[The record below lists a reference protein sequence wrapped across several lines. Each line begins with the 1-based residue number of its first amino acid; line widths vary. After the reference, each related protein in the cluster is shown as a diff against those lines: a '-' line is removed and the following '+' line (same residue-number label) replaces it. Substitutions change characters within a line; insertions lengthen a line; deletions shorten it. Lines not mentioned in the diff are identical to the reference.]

1 MSKQDELEL
10 EFGIIKKALS
20 QFGIEDLK
28 IEAELNPYNKSQFEK
43 QLRSLVDGVD
53 IIKGTKGL
61 DGSSAELGGY
71 ITDDDV
77 QSTEYSTSEEE
88 TPATEET
95 IVAGIDFVRS
105 RIEHYLVK
113 PGLTKNILVEYSLL
127 SSTLEPTN
135 PDKLQCISFVLGDI
149 DFKKRINTYYTES
162 IRQTN
167 LRGISVYQHPRFL
180 YNIELNDSPYRESKS
195 AGVVVNDDT
204 KTYDWADSIGVTGT
218 VKQNISG
225 DGDNYKIETV
235 PNINQDYK
243 AGSYKKIG
251 GMYVDAFKLDRSFN
265 EMLKEAKEIDAACD
279 TPSQRLVDIQN
290 TLHSFCH
297 RNISRT
303 RGKNSVYISFPIYG
317 SRASNQLPKYEI
329 IRKDGK
335 TALQGIGAFFIYFEP
350 EVDME
355 SRPFQ
360 KLIEFIIAKIAYEM
374 GNFIRLISANYMF
387 NLGLLLQENARRE
400 AMKSA
405 KAAIMS
411 RNMSHNLG
419 SHVMS
424 YLKQNLSS
432 VQSML
437 NDRILALLFENEQ
450 DMLNKLE
457 IEFRKKLLP
466 DKKDSLSEKAALPF
480 LVGLGQFISYIQER
494 QDFIATI
501 ATDFIPYLSNINFKD
516 FVYDELNPDKRYE
529 RHKDRKNLEI
539 DNILL
544 GNIARSEGLGRE
556 TSPTRKKNNGLND
569 IVLKFRSFDGDA
581 VMDTDGNIL
590 QNKEEAFN
598 DLKEMRDYEFSLPGG
613 VVGRQAIF
621 SIVENVIRNAAKH
634 GNWREKKKLELTFDI
649 YKKDDFV
656 LNENGEII
664 DINNRSISILNDNN
678 NHLSLKEVFEN
689 VYLRAKDSNDL
700 FFITLTDN
708 LTFDD
713 IKLGKLRRS
722 IIEPLVDDKGI
733 MNEAGKGIKEMRIS
747 ASWLRGVTEAEVYN
761 PIPIEKDADIIND
774 REFANNKNKKNA
786 PILYA
791 RISNGHLQYIFCILR
806 PKKVAIVSNRFKNK
820 TIEYNKKAFLRF
832 SWGAFTPV
840 QYNYLNNK
848 SYDFIIY
855 DDLPKSVDT
864 LINLDSNKENY
875 DSYDYLRRISSS
887 RLLKLSDIDELKDE
901 LFDDI
906 SKTFDNIEDENAFYK
921 SIESILYKHISAYQ
935 ENKDFIVIDDKKTN
949 SRKLNEGLYPFKAIK
964 IVDGINSKQPQEE
977 NWYIYRTHHDS
988 TEEFGKYMSSM
999 MGGKVKNGSFVEG
1012 ITGNN
1017 STDRLTRNDS
1027 LDKEWFYRH
1036 LHAMKEKIGVFDE
1049 RIFTKIFGLE
1059 ESDLKIIS
1067 STGNQEV
1074 NLTAFINRYFED
1086 NNITGFKEKKE
1097 FRNQADIVQI
1107 LDSQYH
1113 FLGSSIIKSVDEKDS
1128 KANYTPTSNTQKGI
1142 FVFTIIQDPEKD
1154 KSSVFNLYGIK
1165 RVDTI
1170 TNQLKTDD
1178 IDDMSV
1184 VDGRY
1189 YSKCAKLATIEWGN
1203 KSLSINWIKDSGKFF
1218 ANKFDHISIHQGL
1231 LDKLYEGFGIKDD
1244 PDMKEILT
1252 RDFYKEFKRIS
1263 KDDNDIIVYGNDK
1276 KFFLPGMC
1284 IHSGRSKPSTIDM
1297 PQELPFIQY
1306 ASIEHAILDCK
1317 YSLVELLDFARYE

>member
-1 MSKQDELEL
+1 MAINMDDLRHNH
-10 EFGIIKKALS
+10 EF
-20 QFGIEDLK
+20 Q
-28 IEAELNPYNKSQFEK
+28 
-43 QLRSLVDGVD
+43 
-53 IIKGTKGL
+53 
-61 DGSSAELGGY
+61 SSAELKKDSKLLSY
-71 ITDDDV
+71 DIMDIKNMVKELRDV
-77 QSTEYSTSEEE
+77 DIYDGIQKLIKYTLNGDNGDNSLVKDAYHKS
-88 TPATEET
+88 
-95 IVAGIDFVRS
+95 GIDFIS
-105 RIEHYLVK
+105 NKILDLLK
-113 PGLTKNILVEYSLL
+113 PYADNVLVEYSLI
-127 SSTLEPTN
+127 SSTLDPKD
-135 PDKLQCISFVLGDI
+135 PDKLQCCAFAVGDPAFRKCV
-149 DFKKRINTYYTES
+149 DEFYTQCINFTENKNKFS
-162 IRQTN
+162 I
-167 LRGISVYQHPRFL
+167 YQHPHFL
-180 YNIELNDSPYRESKS
+180 YDIPQTNKIEEYHNKEIFTIDQNIVDDNTTTEI
-195 AGVVVNDDT
+195 VVNGRGLT
-204 KTYDWADSIGVTGT
+204 VSVKHSIKEENKSPIEDSYLITEKKGGNF
-218 VKQNISG
+218 KEYNDIS
-225 DGDNYKIETV
+225 IEAFWL
-235 PNINQDYK
+235 PRHFKEMMID
-243 AGSYKKIG
+243 AKKI
-251 GMYVDAFKLDRSFN
+251 AS
-265 EMLKEAKEIDAACD
+265 EIDKG
-279 TPSQRLVDIQN
+279 TRLVDIQN
-290 TLHSFCH
+290 CLHSYCH
-297 RNISRT
+297 RNIACNDERMESRT
-303 RGKNSVYISFPIYG
+303 CGKSIPSVYVSFPIYG
-317 SRASNQLPKYEI
+317 SVASNQLSQYEI
-329 IRKDGK
+329 RKN
-335 TALQGIGAFFIYFEP
+335 ALQGIGACFIYFEP
-350 EVDME
+350 KDN
-355 SRPFQ
+355 SSIDNGDKKNNLRLTLS
-360 KLIEFIIAKIAYEM
+360 LIADLV
-374 GNFIRLISANYMF
+374 GDVIRFVSANYMF

-556 TSPTRKKNNGLND
+556 TSPTRKKDNGLND

-581 VMDTDGNIL
+581 VLDTDGNIL
-590 QNKEEAFN
+590 QNKEEAYK

-656 LNENGEII
+656 FNENGEII
-664 DINNRSISILNDNN
+664 DINNRSISILNDNS

-713 IKLGKLRRS
+713 IKLGKLRKS

-806 PKKVAIVSNRFKNK
+806 PKKVAIISNRFKNK
-820 TIEYNKKAFLRF
+820 TLEYNKKAFLRF

-855 DDLPKSVDT
+855 DDCSKSDDT
-864 LINLDSNKENY
+864 LINLDSSKENY

-887 RLLKLSDIDELKDE
+887 RLLKLSEIKELKDE
-901 LFDDI
+901 LFNDI
-906 SKTFDNIEDENAFYK
+906 SKTFDNVEEENVFYRN
-921 SIESILYKHISAYQ
+921 IESILYKHISAYR
-935 ENKDFIVIDDKKTN
+935 EDKDFIVIDDKKTN
-949 SRKLNEGLYPFKAIK
+949 SRKLNEGLDPFEAIK

-999 MGGKVKNGSFVEG
+999 MGDKVKNGCFVEG

-1036 LHAMKEKIGVFDE
+1036 LHAMKETIGVFDE

-1059 ESDLKIIS
+1059 ESDLKKIS

-1074 NLTAFINRYFED
+1074 DLTAFINRYFED

-1097 FRNQADIVQI
+1097 FKNRADLVQV

-1113 FLGSSIIKSVDEKDS
+1113 FLGTSIIKSVDEKDS
-1128 KANYTPTSNTQKGI
+1128 KANYIPTSNTQKGI

-1165 RVDTI
+1165 RVGTI
-1170 TNQLKTDD
+1170 ANQLNTDT

-1189 YSKCAKLATIEWGN
+1189 YSKCAKLATIEWESE
-1203 KSLSINWIKDSGKFF
+1203 SLSINWLKDSGKFF

-1252 RDFYKEFKRIS
+1252 RDFYKKFKKIS
-1263 KDDNDIIVYGNDK
+1263 QKDDDIIVYGNNK

>member
-1 MSKQDELEL
+1 MKEQEIIDILEDIAGGSNEEEL
-10 EFGIIKKALS
+10 KKL
-20 QFGIEDLK
+20 GK
-28 IEAELNPYNKSQFEK
+28 ELNPENNSTFEK
-43 QLRSLVDGVD
+43 ELDYIRDNVD
-53 IIKGTKGL
+53 ISAGVEKLLKYTEKGKYEDAGPAYTQSGIEYIKK
-61 DGSSAELGGY
+61 
-71 ITDDDV
+71 
-77 QSTEYSTSEEE
+77 
-88 TPATEET
+88 
-95 IVAGIDFVRS
+95 
-105 RIEHYLVK
+105 RIIHYLIDSGIANNV
-113 PGLTKNILVEYSLL
+113 LVEYSLL
-127 SSTLEPTN
+127 SSTLNPNN
-135 PDKLQCISFVLGDI
+135 PDKLQCCSFLIGESG
-149 DFKKRINTYYTES
+149 FKEKVGRYYTLCIDYTAEVEKGKELSKGMS
-162 IRQTN
+162 I
-167 LRGISVYQHPRFL
+167 YQHPNFL
-180 YNIELNDSPYRESKS
+180 FNIMVGSPSNEKVFSDDGTETTKIYNGQGLSITIKKDIELNSTTLSEYKDYSINEKRESSFRPYKF
-195 AGVVVNDDT
+195 NEDDT
-204 KTYDWADSIGVTGT
+204 PDDSILIEAFTLERRF
-218 VKQNISG
+218 KDMLSDAKNNEF
-225 DGDNYKIETV
+225 NYSLLEV
-235 PNINQDYK
+235 
-243 AGSYKKIG
+243 
-251 GMYVDAFKLDRSFN
+251 
-265 EMLKEAKEIDAACD
+265 
-279 TPSQRLVDIQN
+279 QN

-297 RNISRT
+297 KNITKQENGNRT
-303 RGKNSVYISFPIYG
+303 SVYVSFPIHG
-317 SRASNQLPKYEI
+317 TRASNQLPQYKLFSKE
-329 IRKDGK
+329 KE
-335 TALQGIGAFFIYFEP
+335 TALQGIGACFIYFEP
-350 EVDME
+350 KDHNGIDDDRYTTLLKEIIEKIHYEV
-355 SRPFQ
+355 S
-360 KLIEFIIAKIAYEM
+360 K
-374 GNFIRLISANYMF
+374 FIRFASANYMF
-387 NLGLLLQENARRE
+387 NLGLQLQENARRE

-556 TSPTRKKNNGLND
+556 TSPTRKKDNSLND

-581 VMDTDGNIL
+581 VMDKDGNIL
-590 QNKEEAFN
+590 QNKEEAYN

-656 LNENGEII
+656 YNENGEII
-664 DINNRSISILNDNN
+664 GINNRSFSILNDNN
-678 NHLSLKEVFEN
+678 NHLSLKEIFEN
-689 VYLRAKDSNDL
+689 IYLRAKDSNDL

-708 LTFDD
+708 LAFDD
-713 IKLGKLRRS
+713 TKLGKLRKS

-761 PIPIEKDADIIND
+761 PIPIEKDADVIND

-806 PKKVAIVSNRFKNK
+806 PKKVAIVSSRFKNK
-820 TIEYNKKAFLRF
+820 DIEYNKKAFLRF

-848 SYDFIIY
+848 SYEFIIY
-855 DDLPKSVDT
+855 DDRPKSDDT

-887 RLLKLSDIDELKDE
+887 RLLKLSEIDELKDR

-906 SKTFDNIEDENAFYK
+906 SQTFDNLEDENVIYK
-921 SIESILYKHISAYQ
+921 SIEAILYKHISAYK
-935 ENKDFIVIDDKKTN
+935 ENEDFIVIDDKKTD
-949 SRKLNEGLYPFKAIK
+949 SRKINEGLDPFKAIK
-964 IVDGINSKQPQEE
+964 IVDGLTSKQPQEE

-988 TEEFGKYMSSM
+988 TKEFGEYM
-999 MGGKVKNGSFVEG
+999 GNNKVKKGSFVEG

-1017 STDRLTRNDS
+1017 STDRLTRNDN

-1036 LHAMKEKIGVFDE
+1036 LHAMKETIGVFDE

-1059 ESDLKIIS
+1059 ESDLKITL
-1067 STGNQEV
+1067 STENQEID
-1074 NLTAFINRYFED
+1074 LTPHINQYFDEH
-1086 NNITGFKEKKE
+1086 NITELKEQMEFMNKE
-1097 FRNQADIVQI
+1097 DLVQI

-1113 FLGSSIIKSVDEKDS
+1113 FLGASLIKSIDEKDA
-1128 KANYTPTSNTQKGI
+1128 KTNYTPTSNTQKGI

-1165 RVDTI
+1165 RVDTSI
-1170 TNQLKTDD
+1170 NQLNTVA
-1178 IDDMSV
+1178 IDELHV
-1184 VDGRY
+1184 TNGRY
-1189 YSKCAKLATIEWGN
+1189 CSKCAKLATIEWVN
-1203 KSLSINWIKDSGKFF
+1203 ESLSINWLNDSEKYF
-1218 ANKFDHISIHQGL
+1218 ANKFNHISIHQGL
-1231 LDKLYEGFGIKDD
+1231 LDKLYEVFGIKDNAE
-1244 PDMKEILT
+1244 MKEILT
-1252 RDFYKEFKRIS
+1252 RDFYKKFKKFS
-1263 KDDNDIIVYGNDK
+1263 QKNDDIIVYDNNK

>member
-1 MSKQDELEL
+1 MDDLRHNHEFQSSDELKKDSKILSYDIMDIKSMVKEL
-10 EFGIIKKALS
+10 RDVDIYDGIQKLIKYT
-20 QFGIEDLK
+20 
-28 IEAELNPYNKSQFEK
+28 LNGDNGDI
-43 QLRSLVDGVD
+43 SLVKDAYH
-53 IIKGTKGL
+53 K
-61 DGSSAELGGY
+61 S
-71 ITDDDV
+71 
-77 QSTEYSTSEEE
+77 
-88 TPATEET
+88 
-95 IVAGIDFVRS
+95 GIDFIS
-105 RIEHYLVK
+105 NKILNLLK
-113 PGLTKNILVEYSLL
+113 PYADNVLVEYSLI
-127 SSTLEPTN
+127 SSTLDPKD
-135 PDKLQCISFVLGDI
+135 PDKLQCCAFAVGDPVFRKCV
-149 DFKKRINTYYTES
+149 DEFYTQCINFTENKNKFS
-162 IRQTN
+162 I
-167 LRGISVYQHPRFL
+167 YQHPHFL
-180 YNIELNDSPYRESKS
+180 YDIPQTNKIEEYHNKEIFTTDQNIVDDNTTTEI
-195 AGVVVNDDT
+195 VVNGRGLT
-204 KTYDWADSIGVTGT
+204 VSAKHSIKKEENKSPIEDPYLITEKKGGNF
-218 VKQNISG
+218 KEYNDIS
-225 DGDNYKIETV
+225 IEAFWLPRHFKDMMT
-235 PNINQDYK
+235 D
-243 AGSYKKIG
+243 AKKI
-251 GMYVDAFKLDRSFN
+251 AS
-265 EMLKEAKEIDAACD
+265 EIDKG
-279 TPSQRLVDIQN
+279 TRLIDIQN
-290 TLHSFCH
+290 CLHSYCH
-297 RNISRT
+297 RNIACNDERMKGWTCGESIP
-303 RGKNSVYISFPIYG
+303 SVYVSFPIYG
-317 SRASNQLPKYEI
+317 SVASNQLPQYEI
-329 IRKDGK
+329 RKN
-335 TALQGIGAFFIYFEP
+335 ALQGIGACFIYFEP
-350 EVDME
+350 KDNT
-355 SRPFQ
+355 SIDNGDKKDNLRLTLS
-360 KLIEFIIAKIAYEM
+360 LIADLV
-374 GNFIRLISANYMF
+374 GDVIRFVSANYMF

-556 TSPTRKKNNGLND
+556 TSPTRKKDNGLND

-590 QNKEEAFN
+590 QNKEEAYN

-656 LNENGEII
+656 FNENGEII

-855 DDLPKSVDT
+855 DDLPKSDDT
-864 LINLDSNKENY
+864 IINMDSSKENY

-906 SKTFDNIEDENAFYK
+906 SKTFDNIEDENVFYK

-935 ENKDFIVIDDKKTN
+935 ENEDFIVIDDKKTN
-949 SRKLNEGLYPFKAIK
+949 SRKLNEGLDPFKAIK

-988 TEEFGKYMSSM
+988 TEEFGKYMSGM

-1074 NLTAFINRYFED
+1074 DLTALINRYFED

-1263 KDDNDIIVYGNDK
+1263 QDDNDIIVYGNDK

>member
-1 MSKQDELEL
+1 MKEQEIKEILRGLKGNSNEK
-10 EFGIIKKALS
+10 EFGILEKLAK
-20 QFGIEDLK
+20 
-28 IEAELNPYNKSQFEK
+28 ELNPDNNSTFEK
-43 QLRSLVDGVD
+43 ELAHIRDNVD
-53 IIKGTKGL
+53 ISAGVEKLLEYTKYGKYE
-61 DGSSAELGGY
+61 DAESAYTKSG
-71 ITDDDV
+71 I
-77 QSTEYSTSEEE
+77 EY
-88 TPATEET
+88 
-95 IVAGIDFVRS
+95 VKK
-105 RIEHYLVK
+105 RISHYLIDS
-113 PGLTKNILVEYSLL
+113 GIANNILVEYSLL
-127 SSTLEPTN
+127 SSTLNPNN
-135 PDKLQCISFVLGDI
+135 PDKLQCCSFLIGEDS
-149 DFKKRINTYYTES
+149 FKEKVSQYYTLCIDYTAEKEKGKELSKGLS
-162 IRQTN
+162 I
-167 LRGISVYQHPRFL
+167 YQHPNFL
-180 YNIELNDSPYRESKS
+180 YNIIVGSTFRENRVSDDGTYTTQIYNGQGLSITIKTDRKLDHADNSLNEY
-195 AGVVVNDDT
+195 ND
-204 KTYDWADSIGVTGT
+204 YSI
-218 VKQNISG
+218 N
-225 DGDNYKIETV
+225 
-235 PNINQDYK
+235 K
-243 AGSYKKIG
+243 AGKSYFRPCKFSENGLPDKSVLIEAFTLERRFKD
-251 GMYVDAFKLDRSFN
+251 MLSDAKN
-265 EMLKEAKEIDAACD
+265 KEYNYSLLE
-279 TPSQRLVDIQN
+279 VQN

-297 RNISRT
+297 KNITKRKSNKENENRT
-303 RGKNSVYISFPIYG
+303 SVYVSFPIHG
-317 SRASNQLPKYEI
+317 TRASNQLPQYKLYSKE
-329 IRKDGK
+329 KE
-335 TALQGIGAFFIYFEP
+335 TALQGIGACFIYLEP
-350 EVDME
+350 KNYNGIDYNKYTTLLKEI
-355 SRPFQ
+355 
-360 KLIEFIIAKIAYEM
+360 IEKINYEI
-374 GNFIRLISANYMF
+374 GKFIRFASANYMF
-387 NLGLLLQENARRE
+387 NLGLQLQENARKE

-556 TSPTRKKNNGLND
+556 TSPTRKKDNGLND

-855 DDLPKSVDT
+855 DDLPKSDDT
-864 LINLDSNKENY
+864 LINLDSSKENY

-906 SKTFDNIEDENAFYK
+906 SKTFDNIEDENVFYK

-935 ENKDFIVIDDKKTN
+935 ENEDFIVIDDKKTN

-1074 NLTAFINRYFED
+1074 DLTAFINRYFED

-1263 KDDNDIIVYGNDK
+1263 QDDNDIIVYGNDK

>member
-1 MSKQDELEL
+1 MDDKKNKNDIESLLAYIKKDNEGLYAKLLEELKSESAFENEFLDIVNNVDIYKGVDELVNL
-10 EFGIIKKALS
+10 NSSNKDQLKLSAIKT
-20 QFGIEDLK
+20 GIEF
-28 IEAELNPYNKSQFEK
+28 IK
-43 QLRSLVDGVD
+43 QRIQHYFVDTN
-53 IIKGTKGL
+53 I
-61 DGSSAELGGY
+61 S
-71 ITDDDV
+71 
-77 QSTEYSTSEEE
+77 
-88 TPATEET
+88 
-95 IVAGIDFVRS
+95 
-105 RIEHYLVK
+105 
-113 PGLTKNILVEYSLL
+113 KNILVEYSLL
-127 SSTLEPTN
+127 SSTLEPNN
-135 PDKLQCISFVLGDI
+135 PDKLKCCSFIIGDEKFLSNASNFYTICIDRTASKEGGPGL
-149 DFKKRINTYYTES
+149 S
-162 IRQTN
+162 I
-167 LRGISVYQHPRFL
+167 YQHPNFL
-180 YNIELNDSPYRESKS
+180 YNIKIDNAHSGLYNSTDGVSTTIINNGTGITISIKSPQK
-195 AGVVVNDDT
+195 ANT
-204 KTYDWADSIGVTGT
+204 N
-218 VKQNISG
+218 NIKKIR
-225 DGDNYKIETV
+225 DYKIILTLDEEEKKRKNRELGKGFKEINETYL
-235 PNINQDYK
+235 I
-243 AGSYKKIG
+243 
-251 GMYVDAFKLDRSFN
+251 DAFVLERAFK
-265 EMLKEAKEIDAACD
+265 EMLKEAKDFNSVANESGNSLED
-279 TPSQRLVDIQN
+279 VQN
-290 TLHSFCH
+290 TLHSYCH
-297 RNISRT
+297 RNISCEGT
-303 RGKNSVYISFPIYG
+303 HDDKTTVYVSFALYG
-317 SRASNQLPKYEI
+317 SRASNQLTRYEI
-329 IRKDGK
+329 KDHNGP
-335 TALQGIGAFFIYFEP
+335 TPLQGIGACFLYFEI
-350 EVDME
+350 ENNNVNDKILSLVE
-355 SRPFQ
+355 IIIN
-360 KLIEFIIAKIAYEM
+360 KLAYEI
-374 GNFIRLISANYMF
+374 GTFIRFISANYMF
-387 NLGLLLQENARRE
+387 NLGLQLQENARRE

-556 TSPTRKKNNGLND
+556 TSPTRKKDNGLND

-656 LNENGEII
+656 FNENGEII
-664 DINNRSISILNDNN
+664 DINNRSISILNDNSN
-678 NHLSLKEVFEN
+678 YLSLKEVFEN

-713 IKLGKLRRS
+713 IKLGKLRKS

-774 REFANNKNKKNA
+774 REFANNKNKKSA

-806 PKKVAIVSNRFKNK
+806 PKKVAVISNRFKNK
-820 TIEYNKKAFLRF
+820 ALEYNKKAFLRF
-832 SWGAFTPV
+832 SWGAFTPA

-855 DDLPKSVDT
+855 DDCSKSDDT
-864 LINLDSNKENY
+864 LINLDSTKENY

-887 RLLKLSDIDELKDE
+887 RLLKLSEIKELKDE
-901 LFDDI
+901 LFNDI
-906 SKTFDNIEDENAFYK
+906 SKTFDNIEEENVFYRN
-921 SIESILYKHISAYQ
+921 IESILYKHISAYK

-949 SRKLNEGLYPFKAIK
+949 SRKLNEGLDPFEAIK
-964 IVDGINSKQPQEE
+964 IVDGINSKQPKEE

-988 TEEFGKYMSSM
+988 TEEFGKYLSSM
-999 MGGKVKNGSFVEG
+999 MGDKVKNGCFVEG

-1036 LHAMKEKIGVFDE
+1036 LHAMKETIGVFDE

-1059 ESDLKIIS
+1059 ESDLKKIS

-1074 NLTAFINRYFED
+1074 DLTALINRYFED

-1097 FRNQADIVQI
+1097 FRNSADLVQI

-1113 FLGSSIIKSVDEKDS
+1113 FLDTSIIKSVDEKDS

-1165 RVDTI
+1165 RVDTFA
-1170 TNQLKTDD
+1170 NQLKTET

-1189 YSKCAKLATIEWGN
+1189 YSKCAKLATIEWDN
-1203 KSLSINWIKDSGKFF
+1203 DSLSINWQKDSGKFF

-1244 PDMKEILT
+1244 PNMKEVLT
-1252 RDFYKEFKRIS
+1252 RDFYKKFKKIS
-1263 KDDNDIIVYGNDK
+1263 QKDDNIIVYGNNK